1 MNIRL
6 LIFDVIIGLIF
17 ILSCCQETRD
27 EDDDISTTVSDSIL
41 YTDIIPDITLNF
53 EYDTTTDDNGTEIIR
68 GEFKYQLDLN
78 QDSIIDLMITGRKW
92 PGFQKKDG
100 QWIYFDTTYIVSL
113 NPGAYIGY
121 RPPSTC
127 SFCPCNAQ
135 SMISDEII
143 DKNLTYGWIQ
153 KVSINYDSNEG
164 GCFWDSRSG
173 NNYLAVRLRNNYD
186 TYYGWID
193 IDGAI
198 NPVVKDYA
206 INLKNEKSI
215 RAGQKE

>member
-1 MNIRL
+1 VVIFL
-6 LIFDVIIGLIF
+6 LFIIN
-17 ILSCCQETRD
+17 SCKESPN
-27 EDDDISTTVSDSIL
+27 EYDDISVSIVSDSIL
-41 YTDIIPDITLNF
+41 FTDVIPDIALNYTF
-53 EYDTTTDDNGTEIIR
+53 DTMVDDFGNEKIR
-68 GEFKYQLDLN
+68 GEFNYQLDLN
-78 QDSIIDLMITGRKW
+78 QDSIIDFKITGRKW
-92 PGFQKKDG
+92 PGFLKENG
-100 QWIYFDTTYIVSL
+100 QWIYFDTTYIVSI

-127 SFCPCNAQ
+127 YFCPCNAQ
-135 SMISDEII
+135 SMITDEII

-173 NNYLAVRLRNNYD
+173 ANNFLAVRLRVNLE

-198 NPVVKDYA
+198 NPVVKEYA
-206 INLKNEKSI
+206 INLRNEKSI
-215 RAGQKE
+215 RAGQKK